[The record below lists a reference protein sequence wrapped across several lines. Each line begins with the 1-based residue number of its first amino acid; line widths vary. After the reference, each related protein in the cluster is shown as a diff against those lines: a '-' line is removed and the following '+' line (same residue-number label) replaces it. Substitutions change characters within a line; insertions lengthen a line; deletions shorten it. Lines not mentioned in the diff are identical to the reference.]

1 MKKWKK
7 QQNNINWKISS
18 MIAIGV
24 LLSVMF
30 LLPSII
36 VLPFKGDQ
44 SETEAST
51 STPTETETKNKERE
65 LASPFHVNVFRTKTE
80 KVEEVPLE
88 EYVVHVVA
96 SEMPADFELEALK
109 AQALAARTYVVRFLV
124 QGVSQNIPGGAD
136 VTDTIEHQVYKNEDE
151 LRELWGSDYHWKIDK
166 ITQAVYE
173 TQGKIITY
181 DNQPITPAFFST
193 SNGYTE
199 NSENY
204 WPNEL
209 PYLRIVESPWDE
221 EISPK
226 FFSQKTFTKSQLEEL
241 LGVPVQSE
249 EKFHL
254 TRTDSQRV
262 ETMKVGEKSF
272 SGREVRTLL
281 DLPSNDFTITKKND
295 HYVFTTRGYGHGI
308 GMSQYG
314 ANGMALEGKSS
325 SEIVSYYYKGTEV
338 SSLEEAAPT
347 LLAKSE

>member
-7 QQNNINWKISS
+7 KQSNINWKISS
-18 MIAIGV
+18 LIAVGV
-24 LLSVMF
+24 LLSIMF
-30 LLPSII
+30 ILPSII

-44 SETEAST
+44 SETDASIGA
-51 STPTETETKNKERE
+51 PTETETENRERE
-65 LASPFHVNVFRTKTE
+65 LTSPFHVNVFRTKTE
-80 KVEEVPLE
+80 QVEEVPLE

-109 AQALAARTYVVRFLV
+109 AQALAARTYVVKFLV
-124 QGVSQNIPGGAD
+124 QGVNDIPGGAD
-136 VTDTIEHQVYKNEDE
+136 VTDTVEHQVYKNDSE

-173 TQGKIITY
+173 TQGQIITY
-181 DNQPITPAFFST
+181 ENEPITPAFFST

-226 FFSQKTFTKSQLEEL
+226 FFNQKTFTKAQLEEL
-241 LGVPVQSE
+241 LAVPINES

-254 TRTDSQRV
+254 TRTESQRV

-272 SGREVRTLL
+272 TGREIRTLL

-295 HYVFTTRGYGHGI
+295 HYVFTTKGYGHGI

-314 ANGMALEGKSS
+314 ANGMAMEGKTFK
-325 SEIVSYYYKGTEV
+325 EIIEYYYKGAEV
-338 SSLEEAAPT
+338 HSLEEAAPT
-347 LLAKSE
+347 LLAKTD

>member
-51 STPTETETKNKERE
+51 STPTEIETKNKERE

-136 VTDTIEHQVYKNEDE
+136 VTDTIEHQ
-151 LRELWGSDYHWKIDK
+151 
-166 ITQAVYE
+166 
-173 TQGKIITY
+173 
-181 DNQPITPAFFST
+181 
-193 SNGYTE
+193 
-199 NSENY
+199 
-204 WPNEL
+204 
-209 PYLRIVESPWDE
+209 
-221 EISPK
+221 
-226 FFSQKTFTKSQLEEL
+226 
-241 LGVPVQSE
+241 
-249 EKFHL
+249 
-254 TRTDSQRV
+254 
-262 ETMKVGEKSF
+262 
-272 SGREVRTLL
+272 
-281 DLPSNDFTITKKND
+281 
-295 HYVFTTRGYGHGI
+295 
-308 GMSQYG
+308 
-314 ANGMALEGKSS
+314 
-325 SEIVSYYYKGTEV
+325 
-338 SSLEEAAPT
+338 
-347 LLAKSE
+347 